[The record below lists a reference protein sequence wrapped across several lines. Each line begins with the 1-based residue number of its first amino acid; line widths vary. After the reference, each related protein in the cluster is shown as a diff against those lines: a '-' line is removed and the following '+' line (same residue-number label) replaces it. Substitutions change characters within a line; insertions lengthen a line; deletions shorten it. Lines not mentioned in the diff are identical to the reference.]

1 MKKILFTIFILLLS
15 SQVFSDES
23 YDKTKYAIC
32 YGEMT
37 AAHKAR
43 GFHQSN
49 RSASIKVKETVCMA
63 YAKGEINNYEGKK

>member
-1 MKKILFTIFILLLS
+1 MKKILFTIFDLIFNL
-15 SQVFSDES
+15 QIFA